1 MSTRMSS
8 DQRSEKA
15 LRSIVQGALM
25 LLAVLTTAVSAGTQA
40 ADGTNPQVVLDTGL
54 GRIVI
59 EVYADRAPRN
69 AATGEFPL
77 EHDGARCHQKGLPKL
92 NHYYMFT

>member
-25 LLAVLTTAVSAGTQA
+25 LLAVLTTAVPAGAQA

-59 EVYADRAPRN
+59 
-69 AATGEFPL
+69 
-77 EHDGARCHQKGLPKL
+77 
-92 NHYYMFT
+92 